1 MTLYRL
7 PHYGYRF
14 FAGTHYDVLPYVVIL
29 NGDKNVLWEK
39 RESGT
44 VTQSEESMTLM
55 TFYGFPHHGNRSFAI
70 ASGWRF
76 TGSLITGT
84 DSSLA
89 LIMTF
94 YRTWSFW
101 TGIRMFCGKNGK
113 AERWHRVKNLL
124 LWWHFT
130 AFLTTDAD
138 SSLSLRM
145 TFFVPRHSDTFR
157 SPSLV
162 TRFLQIVISTI

>member
-55 TFYGFPHHGNRSFAI
+55 TFYSFPHHGCRFFAGAHYDVLPYVVILNGDKNVLWEKRESGTVTQSEESMTLITFYGFPHCGSRSFAI
-70 ASGWRF
+70 ASG
-76 TGSLITGT
+76 
-84 DSSLA
+84 
-89 LIMTF
+89 
-94 YRTWSFW
+94 
-101 TGIRMFCGKNGK
+101 
-113 AERWHRVKNLL
+113 
-124 LWWHFT
+124 
-130 AFLTTDAD
+130 
-138 SSLSLRM
+138 
-145 TFFVPRHSDTFR
+145 
-157 SPSLV
+157 
-162 TRFLQIVISTI
+162 